1 MKVHSVEQGSVEW
14 MQLRAG
20 IPTVSE
26 FDALITP
33 LGEIRTGETPKTYLA
48 KKVAEAWQ
56 GGPLLE
62 FNVFDMEAGQVL
74 EKEARPWF
82 EARYEVDIKTVGF
95 ITTDDGRI
103 GCSPDGLIGDHS
115 GLEIKCP
122 KVETHVGYLLNG
134 KLPKDYV
141 AQVHGSMFVTGYQ
154 TWNFLSYR
162 RRFPN
167 LVIKVERDDK
177 IQVALKQALGE
188 FLQKFDAAMKRMEE
202 INGGPRPQ
210 RYVAPVPENWK
221 TETTE
226 PDREDLGIIP

>member
-1 MKVHSVEQGSVEW
+1 MKIITCEQGSVDW
-14 MQLRAG
+14 QLARAG
-20 IPTVSE
+20 IPTASE
-26 FDALITP
+26 FDCLITP

-103 GCSPDGLIGDHS
+103 GCSPDGLIGDNS
-115 GLEIKCP
+115 GIEIKCP

-141 AQVHGSMFVTGYQ
+141 AQVHGSMFVTGFKE
-154 TWNFLSYR
+154 WRFLSYR

-167 LVIKVERDDK
+167 LVLTVERDDK
-177 IQVALKQALGE
+177 IQAALKQALGE
-188 FLQKFDAAMKRMEE
+188 FLQKFDAALKRMEE
-202 INGGPRPQ
+202 INGGPKPL
-210 RYVAPVPENWK
+210 RYVHHIQPDLQP
-221 TETTE
+221 E
-226 PDREDLGIIP
+226 PDDERIDILH

>member
-1 MKVHSVEQGSVEW
+1 MIHNVEQGSVEW

-20 IPTVSE
+20 IPTASE

-33 LGEIRTGETPKTYLA
+33 LGEVRTGEGPKSYLA

-56 GGPLLE
+56 GGPLLQ

-74 EKEARPWF
+74 ENEARPWF
-82 EARYEVDIKTVGF
+82 EAMHGCDVKTVGF
-95 ITTDDGRI
+95 ITSDDGRI
-103 GCSPDGLIGDHS
+103 GCSPDGLISDDC

-141 AQVHGSMFVTGYQ
+141 AQVHGSMFVTGYTQ
-154 TWNFLSYR
+154 WKFLSYR

-167 LVIKVERDDK
+167 LLLTVDRDDK
-177 IQVALKQALGE
+177 IDKALNEALSAFIE
-188 FLQKFDAAMKRMEE
+188 KFDQAMTRMEE
-202 INGGPRPQ
+202 INGGPRPK
-210 RYVAPVPENWK
+210 RYVAQPQPEPEERFDINN
-221 TETTE
+221 
-226 PDREDLGIIP
+226 